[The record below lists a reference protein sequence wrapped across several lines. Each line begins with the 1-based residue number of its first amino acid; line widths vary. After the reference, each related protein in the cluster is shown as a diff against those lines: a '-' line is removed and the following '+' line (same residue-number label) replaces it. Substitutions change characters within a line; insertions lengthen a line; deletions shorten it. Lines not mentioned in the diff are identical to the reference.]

1 MRRMIC
7 DVIFVV
13 FVRGHGK
20 CVCWR
25 VVFRLPVY
33 RWPKMD
39 ASLSLGVQSTRPD
52 HEARWSFR
60 MVRGWAL
67 GHGPRV
73 LCTLAHFAR
82 GSWPNG
88 FGQTFPW
95 FLPFN

>member
-1 MRRMIC
+1 MLL
-7 DVIFVV
+7 FPLG
-13 FVRGHGK
+13 FKVRDLTT
-20 CVCWR
+20 
-25 VVFRLPVY
+25 RLG
-33 RWPKMD
+33 
-39 ASLSLGVQSTRPD
+39 GV
-52 HEARWSFR
+52 FR